1 MRRRERASAILVFL
15 GFTSLA
21 VNLLLVLGVKGTR
34 TLPSTAASNTLHSI
48 AAQLSLRVCHTLLLI
63 APGASVAAVWVSH
76 RLGNS
81 VRASQ
86 LSLLCSAAAL
96 GLAAAAGVDGA
107 ACWMLRYVFVGGA
120 ALAGAGCRGRYRH
133 FWHCV
138 ARCGVELGL
147 ARWWHFRASPPLEQ
161 QRQRQ
166 RARQEAVARLAA
178 SCVDLGGL
186 FLLAAEACAEW
197 PELREGASVPGASAA
212 AEEERLRRAASAL
225 CGLPADALLRSV
237 AAREQSLWG
246 RVYEVEL
253 QPGHQVKLVTRADAC
268 EEQAALSS
276 SPLGDPSSSNQ
287 LLLKLRPAEA
297 AIAWLDAPHLQLATR
312 FLCPASRRAPLLR
325 LITASARE
333 LHLDQQAAPFSELL
347 GCGAKALS
355 GAPPNQAREQ
365 LLAVPT
371 ATSSLSWEA
380 SLQAL
385 VQKPRLPPTAVP
397 APLTEVLVFNSPRKG
412 GARSAASPRSSR
424 RSERKVRHAARTA
437 ADKEN
442 APGASAVVFCQGAAT
457 ITPGG
462 TPAPSPSTLPLAR
475 LLCRLLSK
483 QPPLLHRQPTRV
495 ATRCGQLQALTTS
508 RLLKMGLEPG
518 PCSCPLQRGIAL

>member
-1 MRRRERASAILVFL
+1 MATSERASALLVFL

-21 VNLLLVLGVKGTR
+21 VNLILVLGVKGAH
-34 TLPSTAASNTLHSI
+34 TLPSTAASNTLTFRPEALHSI

-63 APGASVAAVWVSH
+63 SPGASVAAVWVSH

-96 GLAAAAGVDGA
+96 GLAAAAGIDGA

-120 ALAGAGCRGRYRH
+120 ALAGTVCRGRYRH
-133 FWHCV
+133 FWSCV

-147 ARWWHFRASPPLEQ
+147 ARWWHFRASPPPEQ

-178 SCVDLGGL
+178 SCVALGGL

-197 PELREGASVPGASAA
+197 PELRE
-212 AEEERLRRAASAL
+212 
-225 CGLPADALLRSV
+225 
-237 AAREQSLWG
+237 
-246 RVYEVEL
+246 
-253 QPGHQVKLVTRADAC
+253 
-268 EEQAALSS
+268 EQAALSS
-276 SPLGDPSSSNQ
+276 SPLGGPWSSKQ

-297 AIAWLDAPHLQLATR
+297 GIAWLDASHLQLATR
-312 FLCPASRRAPLLR
+312 LLCPASRRAPLLR

-333 LHLDQQAAPFSELL
+333 LHRDQQAAPFSELL
-347 GCGAKALS
+347 GC

-371 ATSSLSWEA
+371 ATSSLSWAA
-380 SLQAL
+380 SRQAL
-385 VQKPRLPPTAVP
+385 VQMPRLPPTAVP

-442 APGASAVVFCQGAAT
+442 ATGASAVVFCQGAAT

-462 TPAPSPSTLPLAR
+462 TPAPLPSTLPLAR

-495 ATRCGQLQALTTS
+495 ATRCGQLQAPTTP
-508 RLLKMGLEPG
+508 RLLKMGLGPG
-518 PCSCPLQRGIAL
+518 PCSCPLQRHCIVMPQKVRDA